1 VASQSKFPKPF
12 FYLLITFGL
21 IYLLGRAGAL
31 NWAKRLAERSLIIP
45 GKQAVYDWQRKLKKS
60 SDTCDLAAEK
70 EIAELKVKIAS
81 LTDENLQ
88 QKRLLSA
95 PVPKNWQFLG
105 GKVIEVANETL
116 TIDRGKQDEVREG
129 MVAVTEGTYLGKVV
143 KVSEAVAE
151 IRLPTFFEEKLAVK
165 IVSADDQ
172 VIFGRGLLVGRGQ
185 GKMRVEQ
192 ILSREEIK
200 KGDLVITTI
209 EGGDLLVGEVEEIIE
224 AKGEVFKT
232 VQVKRLISPEELTA
246 IFLIRKRI

>member
-1 VASQSKFPKPF
+1 VASRSKFPKPF

-21 IYLLGRAGAL
+21 IYLLGRVGAL
-31 NWAKRLAERSLIIP
+31 NWAKRVVERSLVIP

-70 EIAELKVKIAS
+70 ELAELKAKIAS

-105 GKVIEVANETL
+105 GKIIGVGNETL
-116 TIDRGKQDEVREG
+116 TIDRGRQDEVREG

-143 KVSEAVAE
+143 KVSEAVSE
-151 IRLPTFFEEKLAVK
+151 IRLPTYFEEKLAVK
-165 IVSADDQ
+165 IVSASDN

-192 ILSREEIK
+192 VLSREEIK
-200 KGDLVITTI
+200 TGDLVITAI
-209 EGGDLLVGEVEEIIE
+209 EGGDLLVGEVEEIVE
-224 AKGEVFKT
+224 TKGEVFKT
-232 VQVKRLISPEELTA
+232 AQVKRLVSPEELTA

>member
-1 VASQSKFPKPF
+1 MFAKRNFPKPF
-12 FYLLITFGL
+12 FHLLVAFGL
-21 IYLLGRAGAL
+21 VYVFGRVGAL
-31 NWAKRLAERSLIIP
+31 NWAKRLAERSLVIP

-60 SDTCDLAAEK
+60 PDNCLASDK
-70 EIAELKVKIAS
+70 EIAELKAKIAS
-81 LTDENLQ
+81 LTEENLQ

-105 GKVIEVANETL
+105 ARVIDAANETL
-116 TIDRGKQDEVREG
+116 TIDRGRQDEVREG
-129 MVAVTEGTYLGKVV
+129 MVAIAGDTYLGKVV

-151 IRLPTFFEEKLAVK
+151 IRLPSFFEEKLAVK
-165 IVSADDQ
+165 IVSADNR

-192 ILSREEIK
+192 ILAREGVK
-200 KGDLVITTI
+200 PKDLIMTTI
-209 EGGDLLVGEVEEIIE
+209 EGGDLLVGEVEEIVE

-232 VQVKRLISPEELTA
+232 AQVKRLFNPEELTA